1 MSLVSPRGGD
11 TCFHY
16 MEAFIHWSYKGT
28 NGPPGNHLNVEP
40 PPPPP
45 QLWAA
50 SHGTWSQ
57 LDDGQEEGKGLPN
70 NSVSHKILQ
79 GGMKPWV

>member
-1 MSLVSPRGGD
+1 MFSLYGG
-11 TCFHY
+11 FHTLVLQGDQWPSGQPSQCG
-16 MEAFIHWSYKGT
+16 A
-28 NGPPGNHLNVEP
+28 P
-40 PPPPP
+40 PPL